1 MVTRGETWRRFFES
15 KGWIAD
21 EVVSGGEN
29 DTLEI
34 SIRGRGDSED
44 RVEARCES
52 ALILHDGD
60 ILCHESRTGTIFF
73 QWDDIIRVK
82 LVDKKK
88 SWL

>member
-1 MVTRGETWRRFFES
+1 MTRGETWKRFFES

-21 EVVSGGEN
+21 DVISGGDNE
-29 DTLEI
+29 TLEI
-34 SIRGRGDSED
+34 SIRGRDSSDD
-44 RVEARCES
+44 RADTVCES

-60 ILCHESRTGTIFF
+60 ILCHESRSGTVFF
-73 QWDDIIRVK
+73 QWDDVVRVK